1 MGFKYPTQVSN
12 ILIMEKQNFYDLNF
26 DRLKN
31 FLTSKVEIDSTKAK
45 MRAQQMFNA
54 VYKKNI
60 KSFDELTTFSLEL
73 REKIKKLI
81 SLEKPKI
88 VDIQKSKDGT
98 IKFLLELKDKRNVE
112 TVLIPD
118 KSQSRYTICLSVSVG
133 CYLSCE
139 FCATAQISKNLVR
152 NLTPGEIISQIIL
165 SKDYIDDWSTQK
177 KITNQVLMGE
187 GSPFLNL
194 DNVKVAIDNSKNK
207 DGLEY
212 GRTRITVS
220 TVGVGIKKNDK
231 DAIEWAAKELDV
243 YLAWSLHSSIPKHR
257 SKIMPIND
265 KYSIDSLI
273 PQLKKYYDHTKLPIF
288 IEWICLEENMTDE
301 HAKELVKIMKKVPS
315 KLNLIE
321 FNPLANKDFKPAS
334 QANIE
339 KFSKTI
345 QDNGFLSLFRRS
357 RGRDINASCG
367 SLANKKSVG
376 NE

>member
-1 MGFKYPTQVSN
+1 
-12 ILIMEKQNFYDLNF
+12 MEKQNFYDLNF
-26 DRLKN
+26 DQLKK
-31 FLTSKVEIDSTKAK
+31 FLIQKVKVDKTKSK

-60 KSFDELTTFSLEL
+60 KNFDELTTFGLEL
-73 REKIKKLI
+73 RNKIKDLI
-81 SLEKPKI
+81 VLDKPKI

-118 KSQSRYTICLSVSVG
+118 KTQSRFTICLSVSVG

-139 FCATAQISKNLVR
+139 FCATAQISKTLVR
-152 NLTPGEIISQIIL
+152 NLSPSEIISQIIIC
-165 SKDYIDDWSTQK
+165 KDYINDWSTQK

-194 DNVKVAIDNSKNK
+194 DNVKIAIDNSKNK

-212 GRTRITVS
+212 GRTRITIS
-220 TVGVGIKKNDK
+220 TVGIGIKKGDMN
-231 DAIEWAAKELDV
+231 AIEWAGKELDV

-257 SKIMPIND
+257 SKIMSINE

-273 PQLKKYYDHTKLPIF
+273 PQLKKYYEQTKLPIF
-288 IEWICLEENMTDE
+288 IEWICLEENMTEE
-301 HAKELVKIMKKVPS
+301 HAKELIKIMKKIPS

-321 FNPLANKDFKPAS
+321 FNPLANKSFKPAS
-334 QANIE
+334 QDNID
-339 KFSKTI
+339 KFSKII

-367 SLANKKSVG
+367 SLANKKAIG
-376 NE
+376 NG

>member
-1 MGFKYPTQVSN
+1 MKQ
-12 ILIMEKQNFYDLNF
+12 KQNFYDLNF
-26 DRLKN
+26 DQLKA
-31 FLTSKVEIDSTKAK
+31 FLVESIGVDPKKAK
-45 MRAQQMFNA
+45 MRSQQLFNA

-60 KSFDELTTFSLEL
+60 KSFNELTTFSADLKK
-73 REKIKKLI
+73 KIEHLT

-118 KSQSRYTICLSVSVG
+118 KSHSRYTICLSVSVG
-133 CYLSCE
+133 CYLSCK
-139 FCATAQISKNLVR
+139 FCATAQISKKLVR
-152 NLTPGEIISQIIL
+152 NLTPSEIISQIIL
-165 SKDYIDDWSTQK
+165 CKDYIDDWSSQK

-194 DNVKVAIDNSKNK
+194 DNVKIAIDNSKNK

-212 GRTRITVS
+212 GRTRITIS
-220 TVGVGIKKNDK
+220 TVGVGLKKDNI

-257 SKIMPIND
+257 SELMPIND

-273 PQLKKYYDHTKLPIF
+273 PQLKKYYEKTKLPIF
-288 IEWICLEENMTDE
+288 IEWICLEENLSEE
-301 HAKELVKIMKKVPS
+301 HAKKLIKIMKKVPS

-321 FNPLANKDFKPAS
+321 FNPLSNQDYKAAS
-334 QANIE
+334 QKNID

-345 QDNGFLSLFRRS
+345 QDAGFLSLFRRS

-367 SLANKKSVG
+367 SLANKKAL
-376 NE
+376 NN

>member
-1 MGFKYPTQVSN
+1 MKQ
-12 ILIMEKQNFYDLNF
+12 KQNFYDLNF
-26 DRLKN
+26 DQLKA
-31 FLTSKVEIDSTKAK
+31 FLVESVGVDPKKAK
-45 MRAQQMFNA
+45 MRSQQLFNA

-60 KSFDELTTFSLEL
+60 KSFNELSTFGADLKN
-73 REKIKKLI
+73 KIEYLI
-81 SLEKPKI
+81 SLDKPKI

-118 KSQSRYTICLSVSVG
+118 KSHSRYTICLSVSVG
-133 CYLSCE
+133 CYLSCK
-139 FCATAQISKNLVR
+139 FCATAQISKKLVR
-152 NLTPGEIISQIIL
+152 NLTPSEIISQIIL
-165 SKDYIDDWSTQK
+165 CKDYIDDWSPQK

-194 DNVKVAIDNSKNK
+194 DNVKIAIDNSKNK

-212 GRTRITVS
+212 GRTRITIS
-220 TVGVGIKKNDK
+220 TVGVGIKKDNI

-257 SKIMPIND
+257 SELMPIND

-273 PQLKKYYDHTKLPIF
+273 PQLKKYYEKTKLPIF
-288 IEWICLEENMTDE
+288 IEWICLEENLSEE
-301 HAKELVKIMKKVPS
+301 HAKKLIKIMKKVPS

-321 FNPLANKDFKPAS
+321 FNPLSNQDYKAAS
-334 QANIE
+334 QKNID

-345 QDNGFLSLFRRS
+345 QEAGFLSLFRRS

-367 SLANKKSVG
+367 SLANKKAL
-376 NE
+376 NN

>member
-1 MGFKYPTQVSN
+1 MK
-12 ILIMEKQNFYDLNF
+12 KQNFYDLNF
-26 DRLKN
+26 EQLKAFLIDNAKVDRK
-31 FLTSKVEIDSTKAK
+31 KAK
-45 MRAQQMFNA
+45 MRSQQLFNA

-60 KSFDELTTFSLEL
+60 KSFDELTTFGVEL
-73 REKIKKLI
+73 KNKIKDLI

-118 KSQSRYTICLSVSVG
+118 KTHSRYTICLSVSVG

-139 FCATAQISKNLVR
+139 FCATAQISKKLVR
-152 NLTPGEIISQIIL
+152 NLSPGEIISQIIL
-165 SKDYIDDWSTQK
+165 SKDYINDWSTQK

-194 DNVKVAIDNSKNK
+194 DNVKIAIDNSKNK
-207 DGLEY
+207 DGLDY

-220 TVGVGIKKNDK
+220 TVGVSIKKDSI

-257 SKIMPIND
+257 SELMPINE
-265 KYSIDSLI
+265 KYSINLLI
-273 PQLKKYYDHTKLPIF
+273 PQLKKYYEKTKLPIF
-288 IEWICLEENMTDE
+288 IEWICLEENMTNE
-301 HAKELVKIMKKVPS
+301 HAKELIKIMKKVPS

-321 FNPLANKDFKPAS
+321 FNPLANKKYKPAS
-334 QANIE
+334 QENID

-367 SLANKKSVG
+367 SLANKKAIA

>member
-1 MGFKYPTQVSN
+1 MN
-12 ILIMEKQNFYDLNF
+12 KQNFYDLNF
-26 DRLKN
+26 DQLKN
-31 FLTSKVEIDSTKAK
+31 FLVEKVDIDVKKAK

-60 KSFDELTTFSLEL
+60 KNFDELTTFGLEL
-73 REKIKKLI
+73 REKIKDLV
-81 SLEKPKI
+81 SLERPKI
-88 VDIQKSKDGT
+88 IDIQKSKDGT

-118 KSQSRYTICLSVSVG
+118 KTQSRYTICLSVSVG

-139 FCATAQISKNLVR
+139 FCATAQISKKLVR

-165 SKDYIDDWSTQK
+165 CKDFINDWSTQK

-194 DNVKVAIDNSKNK
+194 ENVKIAVDNSKNK

-212 GRTRITVS
+212 GRTRITIS
-220 TVGVGIKKNDK
+220 TVGVNIQK
-231 DAIEWAAKELDV
+231 DDMNAIEWAAKELDV
-243 YLAWSLHSSIPKHR
+243 YLAWSLHSSVPSHR
-257 SKIMPIND
+257 SKLMPIND

-273 PQLKKYYDHTKLPIF
+273 PQFAKYYEKTKLPIF
-288 IEWICLEENMTDE
+288 IEWICLEENMTEE
-301 HAKELVKIMKKVPS
+301 HAKELIKIMKKVPS

-321 FNPLANKDFKPAS
+321 FNPLENKHFKAAS
-334 QANIE
+334 QEKIN
-339 KFSKTI
+339 KFSKII

>member
-1 MGFKYPTQVSN
+1 MT
-12 ILIMEKQNFYDLNF
+12 KQNFYDFNF
-26 DRLKN
+26 EQLKE
-31 FLTSKVEIDSTKAK
+31 FLVNKAAVDPKKAK
-45 MRAQQMFNA
+45 MRSQQLFNA
-54 VYKKNI
+54 IYKKNI
-60 KSFDELTTFSLEL
+60 KSFDELTTLGTEL
-73 REKIKKLI
+73 KNKIKDLI
-81 SLEKPKI
+81 SLDKPKI
-88 VDIQKSKDGT
+88 IDIQKSKDGT

-118 KSQSRYTICLSVSVG
+118 KSGSRYTICLSVSVG

-139 FCATAQISKNLVR
+139 FCATAQISKKLVR
-152 NLTPGEIISQIIL
+152 NLSPGEIISQIIL
-165 SKDYIDDWSTQK
+165 CKDYIDDWSTQK

-220 TVGVGIKKNDK
+220 TVGIGIKKDNM

-257 SKIMPIND
+257 STIMPINE
-265 KYSIDSLI
+265 KYSIDSLV
-273 PQLKKYYDHTKLPIF
+273 PQLKKYYDRTKLPIF

-301 HAKELVKIMKKVPS
+301 QAKELVKIMKKVPS

-321 FNPLANKDFKPAS
+321 FNPLGNKSFKPAS
-334 QANIE
+334 QNNIN
-339 KFSKTI
+339 KFSKII

-367 SLANKKSVG
+367 SLANKKAIG

>member
-1 MGFKYPTQVSN
+1 MN
-12 ILIMEKQNFYDLNF
+12 KQNFYDLNF
-26 DRLKN
+26 DQLKN
-31 FLTSKVEIDSTKAK
+31 FLIDKVEIDAKKAK

-60 KSFDELTTFSLEL
+60 KDFDELTTFGLEL
-73 REKIKKLI
+73 RQSIKKLV

-139 FCATAQISKNLVR
+139 FCATAQISKKLVR

-165 SKDYIDDWSTQK
+165 CKDYVNDWSTQK

-220 TVGVGIKKNDK
+220 TVGVGIKKDNI
-231 DAIEWAAKELDV
+231 DAIEWAAKELNV

-257 SKIMPIND
+257 SEIMPIND
-265 KYSIDSLI
+265 KYSINSLV
-273 PQLKKYYDHTKLPIF
+273 PKLKKYYEKTKLPIF
-288 IEWICLEENMTDE
+288 IEWICLEENMTEE
-301 HAKELVKIMKKVPS
+301 HAIELVKIMKKVPS

-321 FNPLANKDFKPAS
+321 FNPLTNKSFKPAS
-334 QANIE
+334 QEKID
-339 KFSKTI
+339 KFSKII
-345 QDNGFLSLFRRS
+345 QENGFLSLFRRS

-367 SLANKKSVG
+367 SLANKKAMG
-376 NE
+376 NA